1 MSNRTPNKSLS
12 FDWVTLSWLYM
23 FCNQSFFFSYDFDS
37 SHLHVREYKRDNN
50 WFEIHRD
57 HIFFHISLPTIQR
70 KMHWSVLLVLCTLLL
85 TLVIANPVNKHSLK
99 HKKTKPTMPPKKPS
113 TTDVAVKSNLDA
125 FKFLTQF
132 GYNRCGNHP
141 GSNSDGD
148 DGPSC
153 QSSLESML
161 EDFQTFFHLPITKKL
176 DAATLKLMNTA
187 RCSLSDIPSSLVD
200 RSKLW

>member
-1 MSNRTPNKSLS
+1 M
-12 FDWVTLSWLYM
+12 
-23 FCNQSFFFSYDFDS
+23 Q
-37 SHLHVREYKRDNN
+37 
-50 WFEIHRD
+50 
-57 HIFFHISLPTIQR
+57 
-70 KMHWSVLLVLCTLLL
+70 WSVLLVLYALLL
-85 TLVIANPVNKHSLK
+85 TLVVANPINKHSMK
-99 HKKTKPTMPPKKPS
+99 YKKTKHTISPKKPS
-113 TTDVAVKSNLDA
+113 STDVAVKSNLDA

-141 GSNSDGD
+141 GSNSDDD

-176 DAATLKLMNTA
+176 DAATLKIMNTP
-187 RCSLSDIPSSLVD
+187 RCSLPDIPSPLVD